1 MKTMN
6 EKLPVAG
13 RRSPV
18 ERHNTAPFFIS
29 AASRKSAVENRAA
42 FTLIELLVVISIM
55 AILAAFTFPVLGG
68 LKRQQYLKTATG
80 ELNQIET
87 ALDNYKNKYGVYPPG
102 NPNSPA
108 QNQLYY
114 ELVGTTNVNN
124 GVPRVFKAL
133 DGSFQINGDQLT
145 AAFGPGVSAL
155 VNSSQYLGSGEDAV
169 VAKDFLLG
177 LNANRIGTSA
187 PNGMPVTN
195 LITSVRGPDAG
206 YWPLGVQDVNPFCYA
221 YPGTNNPSSYD
232 LWIDLR
238 INGKTNRISNWNHAP
253 IIL

>member
-1 MKTMN
+1 MKSMK

-13 RRSPV
+13 CQLPIGRQ
-18 ERHNTAPFFIS
+18 TAAPFSAS
-29 AASRKSAVENRAA
+29 AANRKLKIESRAA
-42 FTLIELLVVISIM
+42 FTLIELLVVIAVM
-55 AILAAFTFPVLGG
+55 AILAAFLFPVTGMI
-68 LKRQQYLKTATG
+68 KRREYLNTARA
-80 ELNQIET
+80 EMDQIAT

-102 NPNSPA
+102 NPNSPV

-114 ELVGTTNVNN
+114 ELVGTTNINN

-133 DGSFQINGDQLT
+133 DGSFQIDGNQLT
-145 AAFGPGVSAL
+145 AAFGNGVSGL
-155 VNSSQYLGSGEDAV
+155 INSSQYLGSGEDAV
-169 VAKDFLLG
+169 VAKNFLLG
-177 LNANRIGTSA
+177 LKANRIGTSA

-195 LITSVRGPDAG
+195 LITSVRGPDVA
-206 YWPLGVQDVNPFCYA
+206 YKPLGVQDVNPFCYN
-221 YPGTNNPSSYD
+221 YPGTNNPTSYD